1 MIKLYENM
9 YLSADSLQ
17 YTLVE
22 RSVYKEGKNVG
33 KEYDTIRGYFPSLK
47 LLFEKLFDDE
57 IKKEI
62 ASENLKTLEEL
73 RKRFLKLSVHLK
85 NMSTKIGSVPSFIKK
100 IKSNDIESLEGDL
113 SDISQ

>member
-9 YLSADSLQ
+9 YLSADTLQ

-22 RSVYKEGKNVG
+22 RSVYKEGKNIG
-33 KEYDTIRGYFPSLK
+33 IEYDTVRGYFPSIN

-73 RKRFLKLSVHLK
+73 RKRFMKLSTHLR
-85 NMSTKIGSVPSFIKK
+85 KISSEIGNVQNLLQKA
-100 IKSNDIESLEGDL
+100 KSNDIVSLEG
-113 SDISQ
+113 